1 MRIVAARRSR
11 MATWNCPLC
20 IYFAAPTMKQ
30 IVRHIGAVHSHRA
43 GFRISCGISGCPR
56 TYKRFHSY
64 RQHLLR
70 NHRETLDSGPS
81 SINSNEDINTSL
93 SEAYS
98 EDETDWPECEAD
110 QPDILTTKQ
119 ACLFLLKAKEIY
131 KVSECNLNPLIG
143 DISIIVDSTVRYLE
157 RKVGQALME
166 KGILLSDELSQV
178 FHSPQLF
185 HGLQS
190 EYLRK
195 KYIKNNMVLV
205 VREYSLNF
213 CVPYVYIPCRNP

>member
-11 MATWNCPLC
+11 MATSSTWNCPLC

-30 IVRHIGAVHSHRA
+30 IVRHIGAVHS
-43 GFRISCGISGCPR
+43 
-56 TYKRFHSY
+56 
-64 RQHLLR
+64 
-70 NHRETLDSGPS
+70 
-81 SINSNEDINTSL
+81 
-93 SEAYS
+93 
-98 EDETDWPECEAD
+98 EDETDRPECQAD

-119 ACLFLLKAKEIY
+119 ACLFLLKSKEIY

-195 KYIKNNMVLV
+195 KYN
-205 VREYSLNF
+205 
-213 CVPYVYIPCRNP
+213 